1 MLQFPAWKR
10 VLVVGICLAGMV
22 LALPNLFSEEVR
34 RSFPNWMPR
43 DAVNLGLDL
52 QGGAHFL
59 VEVRVEDVYRE
70 RMESFVAEART
81 ALREGGVRRFTG
93 LRAGVDSASVRI
105 TRAEDVDAAGEILSS
120 LANPIAETLFNAA
133 GVDVE
138 VEPAPDQSYEMILT
152 PVAKAQIARRTLEQ
166 SLEVIRRRVDELGT
180 REPTIQAQGER
191 RILVQLPGASS
202 VNPDIIGKTAKLTFH
217 LVDES
222 ATRAEL
228 DAGRAGPGRIVLPD
242 ANSPG
247 VRYALER
254 RALVTGEQLEDAQP
268 GFDGRTGEAVV
279 TFRFN
284 TAGGKRF
291 ADATQ
296 ANVGRLFAIVLDDEV
311 VSAPVIREPIL
322 GGSGQISGN
331 FSVVETQ
338 ELSAILRAGAL
349 PATIT
354 IEEASQ
360 VGPELG
366 ADSVEAGR
374 IACLIALAAV
384 LVFMVASY
392 GLFGVFAD
400 IALAINVVLIIGA
413 LSMLG
418 AALTLPGIAGIAL
431 TVGMAVDANVLVFE
445 RIREE
450 ARHGRRP
457 LHAIE
462 TGYARALTA
471 IIDANVTTFIAA
483 AILFA
488 MGSGPVK
495 GFAVTLG
502 IGIITSVFTA
512 FMVTRFLISLWYS
525 TRRPKALTV

>member
-10 VLVVGICLAGMV
+10 ILVVGVCLAGVV
-22 LALPNLFSEEVR
+22 LAFPNLFSEEGR
-34 RSFPNWMPR
+34 NALPDWMPR

-59 VEVRVEDVYRE
+59 VEVRVEDVFRE

-93 LRAGVDSASVRI
+93 LRAGVDTASVRI
-105 TRAEDVDAAGEILSS
+105 TNAGDLGAAEDILRG

-138 VEPAPDQSYEMILT
+138 VEPAPDQSFSMTLT
-152 PVAKAQIARRTLEQ
+152 PVAKAQIARSTLEQ

-228 DAGRAGPGRIVLPD
+228 ESGRAGPGRIVLPD
-242 ANSPG
+242 ANAAS
-247 VRYALER
+247 VRYSLER
-254 RALVTGEQLEDAQP
+254 RAIVTGEQLEDAQP
-268 GFDGRTGEAVV
+268 GFDGRTGEPVV

-296 ANVGRLFAIVLDDEV
+296 ANVGRPFAIVLDDEV

-322 GGSGQISGN
+322 GGSGQISGS
-331 FSVVETQ
+331 FSVIETQ

-366 ADSVEAGR
+366 ADSVAAGR
-374 IACLIALAAV
+374 IACLVALIAV

-392 GLFGVFAD
+392 GLFGLFAD
-400 IALAINVVLIIGA
+400 VALAINVVLIIGA

-418 AALTLPGIAGIAL
+418 AALTLPGIAGIVL

-450 ARHGRRP
+450 SRGGRRP
-457 LHAIE
+457 LQAIE
-462 TGYARALTA
+462 TGYERALSA

-483 AILFA
+483 AILFG

-512 FMVTRFLISLWYS
+512 FMVTRFLVSLWFAA
-525 TRRPKALTV
+525 RRPKVLAV

>member
-22 LALPNLFSEEVR
+22 LAIPNLFSEEVR
-34 RSFPNWMPR
+34 RSFPSWMPR

-93 LRAGVDSASVRI
+93 LRAGVDGASVRI
-105 TRAEDVDAAGEILSS
+105 TRAEDVDAAGEILRG

-228 DAGRAGPGRIVLPD
+228 DSWSGGAGADCV
-242 ANSPG
+242 A
-247 VRYALER
+247 R
-254 RALVTGEQLEDAQP
+254 R
-268 GFDGRTGEAVV
+268 
-279 TFRFN
+279 
-284 TAGGKRF
+284 RF
-291 ADATQ
+291 ARCAYDTPW
-296 ANVGRLFAIVLDDEV
+296 
-311 VSAPVIREPIL
+311 S
-322 GGSGQISGN
+322 GGQS
-331 FSVVETQ
+331 
-338 ELSAILRAGAL
+338 
-349 PATIT
+349 
-354 IEEASQ
+354 
-360 VGPELG
+360 
-366 ADSVEAGR
+366 
-374 IACLIALAAV
+374 
-384 LVFMVASY
+384 
-392 GLFGVFAD
+392 
-400 IALAINVVLIIGA
+400 
-413 LSMLG
+413 
-418 AALTLPGIAGIAL
+418 
-431 TVGMAVDANVLVFE
+431 
-445 RIREE
+445 
-450 ARHGRRP
+450 
-457 LHAIE
+457 
-462 TGYARALTA
+462 
-471 IIDANVTTFIAA
+471 
-483 AILFA
+483 
-488 MGSGPVK
+488 
-495 GFAVTLG
+495 
-502 IGIITSVFTA
+502 
-512 FMVTRFLISLWYS
+512 
-525 TRRPKALTV
+525 

>member
-1 MLQFPAWKR
+1 MLEFPAWKR
-10 VLVVGICLAGMV
+10 VLVIGLCLAGIV
-22 LALPNLFSEEVR
+22 LAVPNLFSEEGR
-34 RSFPNWMPR
+34 RSLPDWMPR

-93 LRAGVDSASVRI
+93 LRAGVDTASVRI
-105 TRAEDVDAAGEILSS
+105 TQAEDFESAGEILEG

-138 VEPAPDQSYEMILT
+138 VAAGADQTYDMQLT

-222 ATRAEL
+222 ATPAQL

-242 ANSPG
+242 ADAPG
-247 VRYALER
+247 VRYAVER
-254 RALVTGEQLEDAQP
+254 RAIVTGEQLEDAQP
-268 GFDGRTGEAVV
+268 GFDGQSGEPVV

-284 TAGGKRF
+284 TSGGKRF

-296 ANVGRLFAIVLDDEV
+296 ANVGRPFAIVLDDEV

-374 IACLIALAAV
+374 IACVVALIAV
-384 LVFMVASY
+384 LVFMIASY

-400 IALAINVVLIIGA
+400 VALIINVILIMGA
-413 LSMLG
+413 LSALG
-418 AALTLPGIAGIAL
+418 AALTLPGIAGIVL

-450 ARHGRRP
+450 VRNGRRP
-457 LHAIE
+457 LQAIE
-462 TGYARALTA
+462 TGYERALSA

-512 FMVTRFLISLWYS
+512 FMVTRFLVSLWF
-525 TRRPKALTV
+525 TARRPRELTV

>member
-1 MLQFPAWKR
+1 MLEFPVWKR
-10 VLVVGICLAGMV
+10 TLVLLFCLGGV
-22 LALPNLFSEEVR
+22 LLAFPNLLGEEAR
-34 RSFPNWMPR
+34 QRLPSWLPR

-59 VEVRVEDVYRE
+59 VEVRIEDVYRE
-70 RMESFVAEART
+70 RMESYVARARS

-93 LRAGVDSASVRI
+93 LRAGEDSASV
-105 TRAEDVDAAGEILSS
+105 TVTNAEDVDAAGRILRD
-120 LANPIAETLFNAA
+120 LATPIAETLFNAA
-133 GVDVE
+133 GFDIE
-138 VEPAPDQSYEMILT
+138 VTEGENRIFTMQLT
-152 PVAKAQIARRTLEQ
+152 PAAKAQISRSTLEQ

-222 ATRAEL
+222 VTRAALES
-228 DAGRAGPGRIVLPD
+228 GRAGPGRIVLPD
-242 ANSPG
+242 SSFPG
-247 VRYALER
+247 LRYALER

-268 GFDGRTGEAVV
+268 GFDGRTGEPVV

-284 TAGGKRF
+284 ATGGKRF

-296 ANVGRLFAIVLDDEV
+296 ANVGRPFAIVLDDEV
-311 VSAPVIREPIL
+311 VSAPVIQEPIL

-366 ADSVEAGR
+366 ADSVLAGA
-374 IACLIALAAV
+374 IACIVALCAVLIFMAAV
-384 LVFMVASY
+384 Y
-392 GLFGVFAD
+392 GLFGFFAD
-400 IALAINVVLIIGA
+400 VALVLNVILILGV
-413 LSMLG
+413 LSMIG
-418 AALTLPGIAGIAL
+418 AALTLPGIAGIVL

-450 ARHGRRP
+450 LRSGRKP
-457 LHAIE
+457 LQAIE
-462 TGYARALTA
+462 TGYQRALTA

-502 IGIITSVFTA
+502 IGVVSSVFTA
-512 FMVTRFLISLWYS
+512 FMVTRFLVAVWFGA
-525 TRRPKALTV
+525 RRPRALEL

>member
-10 VLVVGICLAGMV
+10 VLVIGICLLGIA
-22 LALPNLFSEEVR
+22 LAVPNLLSEEIR
-34 RSFPNWMPR
+34 RSLPGWLPR
-43 DAVNLGLDL
+43 DTVNLGLDL

-59 VEVRVEDVYRE
+59 VEVQVEDVYRE
-70 RMESFVAEART
+70 RMESYVAEART

-93 LRAGVDSASVRI
+93 LRAETGRASVRI
-105 TRAEDVDAAGEILSS
+105 TRPEDVDTAGEILES

-133 GVDVE
+133 GVDIE
-138 VEPAPDQSYEMILT
+138 VAPTADQSFEMVLT
-152 PVAKAQIARRTLEQ
+152 PVARAQIARRTLEQ

-222 ATRAEL
+222 ATREQLA
-228 DAGRAGPGRIVLPD
+228 AGRAGPGRIVLPD
-242 ANSPG
+242 AETDG
-247 VRYALER
+247 VNYALER
-254 RALVTGEQLEDAQP
+254 RAIVSGEQLEDAQP
-268 GFDGRTGEAVV
+268 GFDSRSGEPVV

-296 ANVGRLFAIVLDDEV
+296 ANVGRPFAIVLDDEV

-366 ADSVEAGR
+366 ADSVAAGR
-374 IACLIALAAV
+374 IACLVALAAV
-384 LVFMVASY
+384 LVFMIAAY

-400 IALAINVVLIIGA
+400 IALAINVVMILGA

-418 AALTLPGIAGIAL
+418 AALTLPGIAGIVL

-450 ARHGRRP
+450 VRHGRRP
-457 LHAIE
+457 LQAIE
-462 TGYARALTA
+462 TGYERALTA

-502 IGIITSVFTA
+502 IGILTSVFTA
-512 FMVTRFLISLWYS
+512 FMVTRFLVSLWFGW
-525 TRRPKALTV
+525 RRPKLLAV

>member
-1 MLQFPAWKR
+1 MLEFPAWKR
-10 VLVVGICLAGMV
+10 VLVIGLCLAGMV
-22 LALPNLFSEEVR
+22 LALPNLFSEEGR
-34 RSFPNWMPR
+34 RLLPDWMPR

-93 LRAGVDSASVRI
+93 LRAGVDTASVRI
-105 TRAEDVDAAGEILSS
+105 TLAEDVEAAGEILEG

-138 VEPAPDQSYEMILT
+138 VAVGTDQTFEMQLT

-222 ATRAEL
+222 ATQSQL

-242 ANSPG
+242 ADAPG
-247 VRYALER
+247 IRYAVER
-254 RALVTGEQLEDAQP
+254 RAIVTGEQLEDAQP
-268 GFDGRTGEAVV
+268 GFDGQSGEPVV

-284 TAGGKRF
+284 TTGGKRF

-296 ANVGRLFAIVLDDEV
+296 ANVGRPFAIVLDDEV

-374 IACLIALAAV
+374 IACVIALIAV
-384 LVFMVASY
+384 LVFMIASY

-400 IALAINVVLIIGA
+400 VALIINVILIMGA
-413 LSMLG
+413 LSALG
-418 AALTLPGIAGIAL
+418 AALTLPGIAGIVL

-450 ARHGRRP
+450 TRNGRRP
-457 LHAIE
+457 LQAIE
-462 TGYARALTA
+462 TGYERALTA

-512 FMVTRFLISLWYS
+512 FMVTRFLVSLWF
-525 TRRPKALTV
+525 TARRPRELAV